1 MAATPAKELGW
12 LCSMFPE
19 SSRISERQPPQL
31 NPPKTGP
38 QQRLLSLMSFHC
50 FILSA
55 SVISDSGLPPVVRS
69 HRPRRCCSF
78 RLVCNEPAASSFLPF
93 FLSFF
98 VQGYKF
104 KTCLSCVVSGPFLA
118 PSSILRPPQR
128 GLGSSHS
135 CCTPGCYRLNSVN
148 SVQPR
153 RSVSQLIQGNFP
165 VLFPAFE
172 LLSLQ

>member
-1 MAATPAKELGW
+1 MAAALAKELGW
-12 LCSMFPE
+12 LCSAFPE

-31 NPPKTGP
+31 NPPKIGP

-55 SVISDSGLPPVVRS
+55 SVISDSGPPPVVRS

-78 RLVCNEPAASSFLPF
+78 RLVCSEPAASSFLPF

-118 PSSILRPPQR
+118 PSSVLRPPPARARFQPFLLHTQLLPPQLR
-128 GLGSSHS
+128 ELGPTAALRFSAHPGELSSIVS
-135 CCTPGCYRLNSVN
+135 SV
-148 SVQPR
+148 
-153 RSVSQLIQGNFP
+153 
-165 VLFPAFE
+165 
-172 LLSLQ
+172 